1 MAVGVLISLAELFG
15 KRLPSLNFAKRM
27 RIHMLVTALASALL
41 AGSCGEKAGRVE
53 AHQEKWAPDLSDG
66 EKLLRIVELAPAEV
80 VPLEGVIESPG
91 IYGIRVR
98 EAWDLKDRQDA
109 DGKTYSVFLR
119 SPSSSPERPNSV
131 GTIYGASNRF
141 TPGEG
146 ITFEVA
152 NESPIPVTVAIYSQE
167 SPEKK

>member
-1 MAVGVLISLAELFG
+1 
-15 KRLPSLNFAKRM
+15 M
-27 RIHMLVTALASALL
+27 RIHILVTALTSALL
-41 AGSCGEKAGRVE
+41 AASCGDKASRGE
-53 AHQEKWAPDLSDG
+53 ARQDKWAPDLSDG

-98 EAWDLKDRQDA
+98 EAWDLKDRQDV
-109 DGKTYSVFLR
+109 DGNKYSVYLR
-119 SPSSSPERPNSV
+119 SPSSSPEQPNSV

-146 ITFEVA
+146 IAYEVA
-152 NESPIPVTVAIYSQE
+152 NESPIPVTVAIFTKE
-167 SPEKK
+167 

>member
-1 MAVGVLISLAELFG
+1 
-15 KRLPSLNFAKRM
+15 
-27 RIHMLVTALASALL
+27 MLVTALTSVLL
-41 AGSCGEKAGRVE
+41 AASCGEKAGRVE
-53 AHQEKWAPDLSDG
+53 ARQEKWAPDLSDG

-131 GTIYGASNRF
+131 GTVYGASSQF

-146 ITFEVA
+146 ISYEVA

-167 SPEKK
+167 PPVKK